1 MTRRIMSKVVVIDK
15 TDYGGVGKVECIPIG
30 TICYIADAYL
40 YDGNII
46 LGLIPINK
54 YSKLYGMCWYRDSEV
69 ELVISF
75 LFYRE
80 VLFIIVKYVNI
91 YIKLVHI
98 Q

>member
-1 MTRRIMSKVVVIDK
+1 MSKVVIIDK

-40 YDGNII
+40 YEGNII

-54 YSKLYGMCWYRDSEV
+54 HSKLCGMCWYRDNEV
-69 ELVISF
+69 KLVISF

-80 VLFIIVKYVNI
+80 VLFTFIKYVNI